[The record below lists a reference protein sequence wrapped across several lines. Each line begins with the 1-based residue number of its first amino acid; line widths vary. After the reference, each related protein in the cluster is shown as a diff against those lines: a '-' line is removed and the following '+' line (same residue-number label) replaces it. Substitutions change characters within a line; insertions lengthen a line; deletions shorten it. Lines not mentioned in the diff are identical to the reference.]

1 MLVLLLCSPKATDF
15 YKISRG
21 LNCRKQFVVLHQNE
35 LKSCSYNADR
45 GMEKYLALGLIN
57 KPRDLNA
64 YSTTELQIN
73 LAHLIQMKYAY
84 FM

>member
-1 MLVLLLCSPKATDF
+1 
-15 YKISRG
+15 
-21 LNCRKQFVVLHQNE
+21 
-35 LKSCSYNADR
+35 
-45 GMEKYLALGLIN
+45 MEKYLALGLIN